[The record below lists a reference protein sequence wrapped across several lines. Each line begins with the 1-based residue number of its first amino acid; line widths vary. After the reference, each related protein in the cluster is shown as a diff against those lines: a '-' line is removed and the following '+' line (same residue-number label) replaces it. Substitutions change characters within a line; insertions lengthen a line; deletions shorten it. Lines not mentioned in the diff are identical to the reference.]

1 MKSYMHL
8 INQGFNNCT
17 SRWWYCGLVLSLICL
32 TAAVIYSNT
41 FHAPFVFDDQHT
53 IQQNA
58 KIRDMRN
65 FYTPDVLRSPRPLV
79 DFTFALNYHFGK
91 LRVFGY
97 HLVNL
102 LIHIANGVLVFF
114 LSRIMFRKLSGADNP
129 SSYLA
134 ALFAALIFIA
144 HPLQTQAVTYVAQRY
159 TAMAAF
165 FYLGSVLSYIIAR
178 DAKFAGKQVVCCG
191 FFLVAI
197 FCGLMAFLSK
207 QNSASLPM
215 AILLVEYAIYDQT
228 WQGWKNK
235 IGFILPGVLLCGLFY
250 AYNIGLFRHDIQ
262 FGTFLEDVSEAVR
275 ETKQVSRWHYLCSQ
289 FNVIA
294 IYIRLLFIPMQ
305 QNLDYQYDFK
315 NGFFDGAT
323 AYLFV
328 FLVGIFV
335 AAWRN
340 RNKRPVLFVGIL
352 WFFITLSVESSIFP
366 IKDALFEHRL
376 YLPMFGFSLIVSY
389 GVFLGLSAHR
399 FWVYGVSV
407 AIVLSLA
414 VATYQRNEIWRNAVF
429 LWSDVVRKAPSNY
442 RGITNLAYAL
452 EQDGKTETA
461 ISYYDKAI
469 QLKPDY
475 YFALSNKGALLG
487 RMGKADDAVKLLQ
500 KALFYKSDYPLALN
514 NLGVALASQKKEKE
528 AIKYFLQAVQY
539 RPGYM
544 DANLN
549 LAVAYA
555 NTGEYE
561 NAVQQ
566 YSNAINID
574 PDTPILH
581 HRIGVLLHTL
591 QRYAQAIDHYAESI
605 RLDPQ
610 NDEVYLSMGNS
621 QLADNRLNDAVDS
634 YEKAVQKNPMFIEAH
649 TNMGVAYM
657 RSGDNKQAEKKFREV
672 LKINSSSVEALANL
686 GAVLYS
692 QGRLNESMQSLVAAL
707 KLRPNS
713 EELRANMAKIIQQ
726 SQHPQTTEKPPEN

>member
-1 MKSYMHL
+1 MKSYIHL
-8 INQGFNNCT
+8 INQSFNNCT
-17 SRWWYCGLVLSLICL
+17 SRWWRYGLVLSLICL

-53 IQQNA
+53 IQQNT
-58 KIRDMRN
+58 KIRDLRN
-65 FYTPDVLRSPRPLV
+65 FYTPDVLRSPRPVV

-129 SSYLA
+129 NCYLA

-178 DAKFAGKQVVCCG
+178 DAKLAGKQVVCCG
-191 FFLVAI
+191 FFLVAF

-207 QNSASLPM
+207 QNSASLPL

-262 FGTFLEDVSEAVR
+262 FGTFLEDVSEAAR

-289 FNVIA
+289 FNVIS

-305 QNLDYQYDFK
+305 QNLDYQYGFK
-315 NGFFDGAT
+315 DGFFDGAT
-323 AYLFV
+323 AFLFV
-328 FLVGIFV
+328 FLVGIIV
-335 AAWRN
+335 AAWWN
-340 RNKRPVLFVGIL
+340 RNKRPILFVGIL

-376 YLPMFGFSLIVSY
+376 YLPMFGFSLLVSY

-399 FWVYGVSV
+399 FWVYGVSA

-414 VATYQRNEIWRNAVF
+414 VATYQRNEVWKNAVS
-429 LWSDVVRKAPSNY
+429 LWSDVIKKNPSNY
-442 RGITNLAYAL
+442 RGIANLAYAF
-452 EQDGKTETA
+452 EQDGKMEAA

-475 YFALSNKGALLG
+475 HFALSNKGAVLG
-487 RMGKADDAVKLLQ
+487 RMGKTNDAIQLFQ
-500 KALFYKSDYPLALN
+500 KALQYKPGYPLALN
-514 NLGVALASQKKEKE
+514 NMGVSLASRNRFKE
-528 AIKYFLQAVQY
+528 AIVYFQKAIQAQPEY
-539 RPGYM
+539 L
-544 DANLN
+544 DAHNN
-549 LAVAYA
+549 LATAFQQA
-555 NTGEYE
+555 GDYE
-561 NAVQQ
+561 NALLVCLKIIQL
-566 YSNAINID
+566 D
-574 PDTPILH
+574 PDNAAMH
-581 HRIGVLLHTL
+581 NSAGVLLHIR
-591 QRYAQAIDHYAESI
+591 QRYTEAIEQYTESI
-605 RLDPQ
+605 TLNPTYPD
-610 NDEVYLSMGNS
+610 VYFNKGNS
-621 QLADNRLNDAVDS
+621 QLAAKMFAEAVDT
-634 YEKAVQKNPMFIEAH
+634 YKLAVEKNPVMVEAVA
-649 TNMGVAYM
+649 NMGMAYM
-657 RSGDNKQAEKKFREV
+657 RMGNNDEAINAFTEA
-672 LKINSSSVEALANL
+672 LKINPNLVEAHANL
-686 GAVLYS
+686 GLLYHLQDNIIKS
-692 QGRLNESMQSLVAAL
+692 LEHMSIALRLKPDS
-707 KLRPNS
+707 
-713 EELRANMAKIIQQ
+713 
-726 SQHPQTTEKPPEN
+726 TEIRNNLERILNARISIPEN